1 MIKVKKNDIQASIH
15 ISSGIYVESNR
26 NIRTKVYVPSQKQF
40 EFDENFTESSKR
52 DYQTNDRDKYTNN
65 N

>member
-15 ISSGIYVESNR
+15 ISSEIYVESNR
-26 NIRTKVYVPSQKQF
+26 NIRSRVYVPSQKQI
-40 EFDENFTESSKR
+40 EFDENFTENSNR
-52 DYQTNDRDKYTNN
+52 DYQNNDQDKFTNN